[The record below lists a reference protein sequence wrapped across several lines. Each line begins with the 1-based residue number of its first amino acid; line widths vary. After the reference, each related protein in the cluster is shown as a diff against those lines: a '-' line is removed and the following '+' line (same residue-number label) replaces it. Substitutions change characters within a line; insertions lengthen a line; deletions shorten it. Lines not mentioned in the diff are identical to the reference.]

1 MQDKDEEQPFLGGD
15 KKKDND
21 LEFRVSGRG
30 MLVWGCVYR
39 VDKGMVIDGN

>member
-1 MQDKDEEQPFLGGD
+1 MQDKDEEQQPFLGGD

-30 MLVWGCVYR
+30 MLVWGCGVQGR
-39 VDKGMVIDGN
+39 QRNGN